1 MAAAIKDA
9 LGIHVELVEGG
20 RGEFTVWVGDQ
31 KVSGKGWI
39 FFPDD
44 AAVVTAVREALRP
57 RQSMHDGKP

>member
-9 LGIHVELVEGG
+9 LGTDVELVEGN

-31 KVSGKGWI
+31 KVSEKGWI

-44 AAVVTAVREALRP
+44 DAVVKAVREALTP
-57 RQSMHDGKP
+57 R